1 MTQNH
6 MLIVF
11 RERFYTINRNSTI
24 LNKPTISI
32 KIIDSLK
39 VVNKIQQLVRKRLQK
54 NNLDIIAH

>member
-11 RERFYTINRNSTI
+11 RERFCTINRNSTI

-54 NNLDIIAH
+54 NN